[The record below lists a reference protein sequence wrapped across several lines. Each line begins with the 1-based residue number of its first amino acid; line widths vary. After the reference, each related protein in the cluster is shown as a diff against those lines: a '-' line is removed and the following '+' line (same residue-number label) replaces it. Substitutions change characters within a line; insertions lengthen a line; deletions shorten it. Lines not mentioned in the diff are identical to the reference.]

1 MSDEFMYN
9 MMLPPT
15 LLLMDGPFES
25 ASLRGEIV
33 GTLEHLWAVFHCIS
47 LFANHILQRYMMR
60 AWVAPKRTKN
70 ESCCEEKR
78 LKTRTPTTVP
88 SPQHARVTIAQVGGC
103 SAGQRGS
110 GRFASPTPKQ
120 SVLFLCLAHDS
131 LDG

>member
-1 MSDEFMYN
+1 MRTGWSG
-9 MMLPPT
+9 
-15 LLLMDGPFES
+15 LLDFVNGPFES

-33 GTLEHLWAVFHCIS
+33 GNLEHLWPVCHCLF
-47 LFANHILQRYMMR
+47 LFANHILQIYDARLGSSQEGN
-60 AWVAPKRTKN
+60 KN

-110 GRFASPTPKQ
+110 GRFASPTPKR

-131 LDG
+131 LEG

>member
-1 MSDEFMYN
+1 
-9 MMLPPT
+9 
-15 LLLMDGPFES
+15 MDGPFES

-33 GTLEHLWAVFHCIS
+33 GNLEHLWAVFHCLS
-47 LFANHILQRYMMR
+47 LFANHILQIHDARLGSSQEGK
-60 AWVAPKRTKN
+60 KRV
-70 ESCCEEKR
+70 EKR